1 MQVRTP
7 DAGGKEGITRQEDGI
22 VEQVTGALRREPRRT
37 QCGHHQVRDGDT
49 LAIPYGRKGKRH
61 ALLVGQ
67 KELGSA
73 HLCKLA
79 RAREMIGVDVRVED
93 AGNLPPMAP
102 CQVEIDVRIKGGIDH
117 ESFLTCA
124 NEVGEAAFA
133 GAPHLD
139 DTRRTIFERD
149 LGSIPRKAP
158 RLHPSLKGACRNA
171 PRSKLL
177 SGKLT
182 GSASST
188 DCDHGCIIGHI
199 HCVERVGIVFIE
211 GTVGINM
218 HAARNGPFRPLVSWT
233 HIQNRD
239 RSPLFQPRS
248 QCLNINRF
256 HASLSFYTSTGS
268 ASLRQSATPSSS
280 RRARYPRARK
290 SATASSAKTKEGP
303 RQ

>member
-22 VEQVTGALRREPRRT
+22 VEQVTGALRRVSRRT
-37 QCGHHQVRDGDT
+37 QRGQPQVRGGECV
-49 LAIPYGRKGKRH
+49 AIAHGRKRKRH
-61 ALLVGQ
+61 TLLVGQ
-67 KELGSA
+67 KEHGSA
-73 HLCKLA
+73 YLCKLA

-93 AGNLPPMAP
+93 AGNLPTMAP
-102 CQVEIDVRIKGGIDH
+102 RQIEIDVRSKRGIDH

-124 NEVGEAAFA
+124 NEVGEATFA
-133 GAPHLD
+133 GAPYLD
-139 DTRRTIFERD
+139 NTRRTIFERD
-149 LGSIPRKAP
+149 LGSIPRHAP
-158 RLHPSLKGACRNA
+158 RLHPSLKGECRNA

-177 SGKLT
+177 GGKLT

-188 DCDHGCIIGHI
+188 DCDHGCISGHI

-239 RSPLFQPRS
+239 RPTLFKPRS
-248 QCLNINRF
+248 QCLNINQV

-280 RRARYPRARK
+280 RRARYPCARK
-290 SATASSAKTKEGP
+290 SATASSAKT
-303 RQ
+303 Q